1 MPSQRSR
8 NLAGSFNM
16 DSAYVTEVRRL
27 LQTLMR
33 KGDKA
38 DRKTY
43 LITSAGRGEGKSTA
57 CALMAVVAARIFKK
71 HVLVIDG
78 DFRRPTLHRILD
90 IPQRPGLCDLLQRR
104 ATVDEVIR
112 STAHPNLFAIPS
124 GSHLGSIVDAY
135 NDDEFRGL
143 TRQLRV
149 DFDLVFV
156 DSAPVV
162 PVVEPLLMAEHVDAI
177 LLVTMAGRTPLNI
190 VRRMKQVLLPLQSRI
205 AGVILNNATQSLPYY
220 YDYQYYGYEPTT
232 HRRIRLRRGE
242 GGTPGHGRAEPEHPQ
257 T

>member
-1 MPSQRSR
+1 
-8 NLAGSFNM
+8 M
-16 DSAYVTEVRRL
+16 DSAYVTEARRL

-33 KGDKA
+33 RGDRA

-43 LITSAGRGEGKSTA
+43 LITSASRGEGKSTA

-71 HVLVIDG
+71 RVLVIDG
-78 DFRRPTLHRILD
+78 DFRRPTLHRVLD
-90 IPQRPGLCDLLQRR
+90 TPHRPGLCEVLQRR

-112 STAHPNLFAIPS
+112 TTVHPNLFVIPS
-124 GSHLGSIVDAY
+124 GSTHGSVVEAY
-135 NDDEFRGL
+135 NDEEFHKL
-143 TRQLRV
+143 IQQLRM

-177 LLVTMAGRTPLNI
+177 LVVTMAGRTPLSI
-190 VRRMKQVLLPLQSRI
+190 VRRMRQVLLPLQSRI

-220 YDYQYYGYEPTT
+220 YNYQYYGYEPTT
-232 HRRIRLRRGE
+232 HRRIRVRRDG
-242 GGTPGHGRAEPEHPQ
+242 GGTPGHGRAEPEHPH